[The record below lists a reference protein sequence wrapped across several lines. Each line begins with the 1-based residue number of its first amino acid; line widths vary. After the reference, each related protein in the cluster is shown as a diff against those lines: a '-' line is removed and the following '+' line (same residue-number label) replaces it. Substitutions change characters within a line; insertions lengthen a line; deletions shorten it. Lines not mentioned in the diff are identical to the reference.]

1 MFEISEQCQSI
12 YVILQH
18 YLTDIAYYINIV
30 YRYEEALE
38 FLKNGFQG
46 PRSEEENK
54 IKIEEINIDYK
65 NVVNE
70 KKEEVKEEV
79 GENNSY
85 MRLPNKKD
93 ERAQMM

>member
-1 MFEISEQCQSI
+1 M
-12 YVILQH
+12 
-18 YLTDIAYYINIV
+18 
-30 YRYEEALE
+30 
-38 FLKNGFQG
+38 KNGFQG

-54 IKIEEINIDYK
+54 LKIEEINIDYK